1 MATLRCRLAQS
12 HSGSRPRNRAQFLD
26 SQSSVFHRDD
36 GLRHHSKRAKPL
48 SFHHFCCICWLGG
61 RLPFWMSILPLSRGP
76 KGWTHGKFV
85 VRILLS
91 FPEGPGILELLHFV
105 GSVVAGGRHSHTL
118 SLPLRTTPWPDCS
131 ATGAASY
138 TDCLA
143 HWAISKPTVSTMKAG
158 VGAIW
163 FYCMSYFY
171 YLWIYLTAHNLKVY
185 TYICPCLQS
194 HLCSFT
200 TVKLAF

>member
-105 GSVVAGGRHSHTL
+105 GSVVAGGRHSHTCRSLLEPLPDLTAAKPGLRPTQTQSCPL
-118 SLPLRTTPWPDCS
+118 SYLK
-131 ATGAASY
+131 
-138 TDCLA
+138 TDSL
-143 HWAISKPTVSTMKAG
+143 HNEGWSGRNLILLHVLLLLSMNLSHSSQFESVYIHMPMFAISSV
-158 VGAIW
+158 
-163 FYCMSYFY
+163 
-171 YLWIYLTAHNLKVY
+171 
-185 TYICPCLQS
+185 
-194 HLCSFT
+194 
-200 TVKLAF
+200 

>member
-12 HSGSRPRNRAQFLD
+12 HSGSRPGNRAQFLD

-105 GSVVAGGRHSHTL
+105 GSVVAGGRHSNTL

-138 TDCLA
+138 TDSVLPTELSQNRQSPQWRLEWAQFDFIACLTFIIYESISQLTIWKCIHTYA
-143 HWAISKPTVSTMKAG
+143 HV
-158 VGAIW
+158 
-163 FYCMSYFY
+163 C
-171 YLWIYLTAHNLKVY
+171 NL
-185 TYICPCLQS
+185 ICVVLQQ
-194 HLCSFT
+194 LN
-200 TVKLAF
+200 